1 MRTLIVGAAAIVLG
15 TAGLVTT
22 AAGVGAARPAVPITA
37 TRVTLT
43 AATQHLTS
51 STGKHLLV
59 SITAIQRQLTVR
71 LMDRGAPES
80 HTWTFTL
87 PDSGFVY
94 DDDGTGTLHTGAAVQ
109 PFGRMSLSITATGRS
124 TTVGCGRTR
133 ATVTP
138 VAVAGALVF
147 KTHSTG
153 ANRWGSVS
161 TSTARTFTG
170 HSTVAVAIPAD
181 KLCQSL
187 LPPCVTTT
195 HWEAHNIAN
204 DLRGYT
210 QLVGD
215 ATTVNGVSRS
225 TLTGNR
231 LTYLSSPANATRTD
245 VTTIDVP
252 APALT
257 TGTGTA
263 RIAVG
268 PHQPDPTGS
277 AQLSGSSEDQMPA
290 LACGAAGPNGPR
302 TVRTDWAATYRNG
315 TPRLTISQ
323 QIEGAFHLANV
334 AGESNRANAGIERI
348 VTTTGP

>member
-1 MRTLIVGAAAIVLG
+1 MKVLRAGAAVVVLG
-15 TAGLVTT
+15 TAGLVTAT
-22 AAGVGAARPAVPITA
+22 AGVGVARPAAPITA

-71 LMDRGAPES
+71 LTRRGAPES

-87 PDSGFVY
+87 PQSGFIY
-94 DDDGTGTLHTGAAVQ
+94 DDDGTGTVHTGASIQ
-109 PFGRMSLSITATGRS
+109 PFGRMSLAITATGRS

-133 ATVTP
+133 STVTP
-138 VAVAGALVF
+138 VAVAGALVY
-147 KTHSTG
+147 KTNSTG
-153 ANRWGSVS
+153 ANRWGRVD
-161 TSTARTFTG
+161 TPTTRTFTG

-181 KLCQSL
+181 KLCQSF

-195 HWEAHNIAN
+195 HWEAHNIAS

-215 ATTVNGVSRS
+215 ATTVNGVSQS

-231 LTYLSSPANATRTD
+231 LTYLPSPANATRTD

-257 TGTGTA
+257 AATGTA
-263 RIAVG
+263 RLTVG
-268 PHQPDPTGS
+268 PHRPDPTGS
-277 AQLSGSSEDQMPA
+277 ARLNGSAENQMPA
-290 LACGAAGPNGPR
+290 LACGAAGPNGTR
-302 TVRTDWAATYRNG
+302 TVRTEWAATYHNG
-315 TPRLTISQ
+315 APHLTISQ
-323 QIEGAFHLANV
+323 DIEGAFHLANV
-334 AGESNRANAGIERI
+334 AGESNRANATIDRI
-348 VTTTGP
+348 ITTTGP